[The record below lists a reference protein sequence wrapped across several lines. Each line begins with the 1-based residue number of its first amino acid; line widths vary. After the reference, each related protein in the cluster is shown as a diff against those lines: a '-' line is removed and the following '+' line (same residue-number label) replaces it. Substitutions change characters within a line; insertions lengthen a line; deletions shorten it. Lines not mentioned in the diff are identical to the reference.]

1 MSRKHIIQYSSKRP
15 TRMNYCNFGNYKDK
29 TGKNRVYV
37 DINGL
42 EQESGFTTT
51 QPTIRLDLTLE
62 HEKLVDDFLV
72 DHPLVNSSKWS
83 RTDMLVEEQTETN
96 TILTQAEAVNLASK
110 LNIAETRDMAML
122 LKLNLNFDDTV
133 LKAKLINQ
141 ANQSPDNF
149 LEAYHDQ
156 DRSHKIFIKKA
167 LEKGL
172 IRYENNTFRYGGEAV
187 GTNEQRVIEWLLDNK
202 DVYAVLKLEVS
213 GQTIK
218 KTVNK
223 KIKKEQV

>member
-1 MSRKHIIQYSSKRP
+1 
-15 TRMNYCNFGNYKDK
+15 
-29 TGKNRVYV
+29 
-37 DINGL
+37 
-42 EQESGFTTT
+42 
-51 QPTIRLDLTLE
+51 
-62 HEKLVDDFLV
+62 
-72 DHPLVNSSKWS
+72 
-83 RTDMLVEEQTETN
+83 MLVEEKAETN
-96 TILTQAEAVNLASK
+96 TILTQAESVNLASK

-187 GTNEQRVIEWLLDNK
+187 GTNEQRVI
-202 DVYAVLKLEVS
+202 
-213 GQTIK
+213 
-218 KTVNK
+218 
-223 KIKKEQV
+223 